1 MRRHRLPSATED
13 AGLWTG
19 RNSVEPEA
27 GRLALAVTDAF
38 RPSLVQDGEVIRRL
52 WGFLGFREVF
62 GGAEFIRG

>member
-1 MRRHRLPSATED
+1 
-13 AGLWTG
+13 LWTG

-38 RPSLVQDGEVIRRL
+38 RLSLVQDGEFIRRL